1 MLKRRTALLLV
12 VAIVF
17 GLLFPLQLWAEEQ
30 EKKTVDLAP
39 NANSALLID
48 ADTGTVL
55 FEKNSR
61 EELPPA
67 SITKVMTM
75 LLIMEALENKQ
86 ITLDEMVV
94 TSEYAASMG
103 GSQIFLEAG
112 EEMSVH
118 DLLMGIAMASG
129 NDASVALAEKIAGSE
144 EMFVQ
149 MMNDRAKELGLENTN
164 FVNSNGLPAD
174 HHYSSA
180 YDIAMI
186 SKELLKHS
194 QITEY
199 TSKYEDYLRKDS
211 DDPFWLVN
219 TNKLVRFHS
228 HVDGLKTGY
237 TSEAKYCLA
246 ATALRDDFRVIAV
259 VMGEPNTKTR
269 NAEVI
274 NLFDYAFSQYSNM
287 PIYKKGESMGSLKID
302 KGDVSEV
309 PLVARKQYS
318 VLLKKGTSQDNI
330 RHELQL
336 DNKLKAPIAIGQSI
350 GKLVV
355 YNGEETLAEFEIEA
369 PVEVKKASWWKL
381 FKRTSAKLF
390 FINTEDEKEAPK
402 TTEEP
407 QE

>member
-1 MLKRRTALLLV
+1 MLKRRIAIFLV
-12 VAIVF
+12 VAIGF
-17 GLLFPLQLWAEEQ
+17 GLLFPMQLWAVEQ
-30 EKKTVDLAP
+30 EKKTVDLTP
-39 NANSALLID
+39 NARSALLID
-48 ADTGTVL
+48 ADTGTIL
-55 FEKNSR
+55 FEKNSH

-75 LLIMEALENKQ
+75 LLIMEALEKKQ
-86 ITLDEMVV
+86 IALDEIVV

-118 DLLMGIAMASG
+118 DMLMGIALASG

-149 MMNDRAKELGLENTN
+149 MMNERAKELGLSNTN

-174 HHYSSA
+174 NHYSSA
-180 YDIAMI
+180 HDIAMI
-186 SKELLKHS
+186 SKELMKHT

-211 DDPFWLVN
+211 DNPFWLVN

-246 ATALRDDFRVIAV
+246 ATAMRNDFRIIAV
-259 VMGEPNTKTR
+259 VMGEPNSKTR

-274 NLFDYAFSQYSNM
+274 SLFDYAYSQYSNL
-287 PIYKKGESMGSLKID
+287 PIFKKGETIGSLKID
-302 KGDVSEV
+302 KGELSEV

-318 VLLKKGTSQDNI
+318 VLLKKGTPQENI

-336 DNKLKAPIAIGQSI
+336 DHKLKAPITIGQSI
-350 GKLVV
+350 GKLIV
-355 YNGEETLAEFEIEA
+355 YDGDEALAEFEIEA
-369 PVEVKKASWWKL
+369 PLEVNKASWWKL
-381 FKRTSAKLF
+381 FKRTTAKLF
-390 FINTEDEKEAPK
+390 FINSDAK
-402 TTEEP
+402 
-407 QE
+407 Q